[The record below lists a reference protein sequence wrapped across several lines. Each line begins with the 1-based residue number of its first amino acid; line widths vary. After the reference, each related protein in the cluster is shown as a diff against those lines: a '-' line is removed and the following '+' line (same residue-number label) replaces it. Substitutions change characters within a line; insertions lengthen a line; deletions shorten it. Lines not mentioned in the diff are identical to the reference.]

1 MDELLSSMAIIVYSN
16 PCISQ
21 KATENAKVEQ
31 AYFLKDGKTQ
41 AFGFGLSFDPLR
53 GGHEFYRPIKER
65 GEAKPMP
72 SQISFILFCSAE
84 NFSEI

>member
-1 MDELLSSMAIIVYSN
+1 MYLKKSHWERKVRTSLF
-16 PCISQ
+16 PQ
-21 KATENAKVEQ
+21 GRENASSLV
-31 AYFLKDGKTQ
+31 
-41 AFGFGLSFDPLR
+41 AFGFGLSFDRLR